1 VLKKHIFAPFFH
13 SKKIDFMK
21 VIPATLDWLP
31 QLAVLFDMYRVFY
44 QKTPDLAGATA
55 FLNDRLT
62 QKESQIFLL
71 VSENEQKVMGFTQL
85 YPLWSSTRMGKLWLL
100 NDLFIHPAHRG
111 QGYAPLLMERAKQF
125 ARETNAVGVML
136 ETAKTNDIGNSLYPK
151 VGFQLDTDF
160 NWYHW
165 TTV

>member
-1 VLKKHIFAPFFH
+1 M
-13 SKKIDFMK
+13 KI
-21 VIPATLDWLP
+21 IPATLDWLP
-31 QLAVLFDMYRVFY
+31 QMAVLFDMYRVFY
-44 QKTPDLAGATA
+44 KKTSDIAAATT
-55 FLNDRLT
+55 FLQDRLT

-71 VSENEQKVMGFTQL
+71 VADDNTQIVGFTQL

-111 QGYAPLLMERAKQF
+111 NGYAPLLMERAKQW

-136 ETAKTNDIGNSLYPK
+136 ETAKDNDIGNNLYPK
-151 VGFQLDTDF
+151 MGFELDDHF

-165 TTV
+165 TTI